1 MKVFITGSNGQLG
14 RSLTQKLDALG
25 ITKFAFS
32 RNDLDIRN
40 ESDVRSTVREFKPD
54 YIVNSAAF
62 TAVDKAESEYHEA
75 NQVNSIGPLN
85 LAIAAKENN
94 CRLIHI
100 STDYVFNGDKKEPY
114 SEEDPTNPVNVYGR
128 TKVEGEENIKG
139 VLQDNYY
146 IFRTS
151 WLYSEHG
158 RNFAKTMV
166 KKALETNDLVSVVA
180 DQYGQPT
187 YAGDLAIQLIKVMQ
201 QSPECG
207 IYNATN
213 SGETNWYEFA
223 RKIFVSIGEN
233 ENRIKSL
240 SSNEYITDAVRPK
253 YSVLT
258 NNKWQSTN
266 ISPMRDWGL
275 ALNENIGKISA
286 SVKGQN
292 YS

>member
-1 MKVFITGSNGQLG
+1 MKVLITGSNGQLG
-14 RSLTQKLDALG
+14 RCLTQELDALG

-40 ESDVRSTVREFKPD
+40 EIDVRSTVREFKPD

-62 TAVDKAESEYHEA
+62 TAVDKAESEYHEV

-100 STDYVFNGDKKEPY
+100 STDYVFDGDKKEPY
-114 SEEDPTNPVNVYGR
+114 SEENPTNPVNVYGR

-166 KKALETNDLVSVVA
+166 KKALETKDLVSVVA

-201 QSPECG
+201 QSPEFG

-223 RKIFVSIGEN
+223 RMIFVSIGEN

-258 NNKWQSTN
+258 NNKWQSTT

-275 ALNENIGKISA
+275 ALNENIGKICA